1 MTQPTI
7 RTVAAHAGVS
17 KSLVSLVL
25 RGSGSVSDV
34 KREAVEK
41 AIREL
46 GYRPNLSARSLSQR
60 RTNIVGVLLND
71 LRNPWFVDCLE
82 GMNSVLQQH
91 GLKMFLADGR
101 LDRSSDESFA
111 ESFMDLRLDGLA
123 LVGTRNPTPAIAEA
137 AASMPTV
144 VVASRDLDFPG
155 VDVVASDDELGTRL
169 AVGHLIDLGHSRI
182 AHIAGIGAVADIR
195 AESYRAAMRAHG
207 LTRHVR
213 VESSDMTEEDGYRAG
228 TRLLQTAR
236 PTAICAVNDL
246 VAIGAMTACQDMRLS
261 VPVDVSVVG
270 YDNTSIAQLRH
281 VRLTS
286 VENATVELGR
296 RAATALAERI
306 ADTTAVGTLQ
316 LIPPT
321 IQVRGSTAAPRPDKQ
336 LSDRRQSYRSNSAR
350 RGRRARRIPRRCP
363 NRRTQSGASSA
374 GAP

>member
-1 MTQPTI
+1 MAQPTI

-25 RGSGSVSDV
+25 RGSTSVSDV

-46 GYRPNLSARSLSQR
+46 GYRPNLGARSLSRR

-91 GLKMFLADGR
+91 DLKMFLADGR
-101 LDRSSDESFA
+101 LDRSSDESFV

-123 LVGTRNPTPAIAEA
+123 LVGTRDPTPAIVEA

-155 VDVVASDDELGTRL
+155 VDVVAGDDELGTRL
-169 AVGHLIDLGHSRI
+169 AVAHLVDLGHSRI
-182 AHIAGIGAVADIR
+182 AHIAGMGAVADIR
-195 AESYRAAMRAHG
+195 AESYRAAMTAHG

-213 VESSDMTEEDGYRAG
+213 VEQSDMTEDDGHRAG
-228 TRLLQTAR
+228 TRLLGTAR
-236 PTAICAVNDL
+236 PSAIYAVNDL
-246 VAIGAMTACQDMRLS
+246 VAIGAMTACQDMRLT
-261 VPVDVSVVG
+261 VPADVSVVG
-270 YDNTSIAQLRH
+270 YDNTYIAQLRH

-296 RAATALAERI
+296 QAATALVERI
-306 ADTTAVGTLQ
+306 TDPTAAGTLQ
-316 LIPPT
+316 LIPPA
-321 IQVRGSTAAPRPDKQ
+321 IAVRGSTAEHPARA
-336 LSDRRQSYRSNSAR
+336 SDQRSTTVVSK
-350 RGRRARRIPRRCP
+350 
-363 NRRTQSGASSA
+363 
-374 GAP
+374 

>member
-1 MTQPTI
+1 MAQPTI

-25 RGSGSVSDV
+25 RGSSSVSDE

-91 GLKMFLADGR
+91 DLKMFLADGR
-101 LDRSSDESFA
+101 LDRSSDESFV

-123 LVGTRNPTPAIAEA
+123 LVGTRTPTPAIAEA

-155 VDVVASDDELGTRL
+155 VDIVASDDELGTQL
-169 AVGHLIDLGHSRI
+169 AVGHLVDLGHSAI
-182 AHIAGIGAVADIR
+182 AHVAGLGAVADIR
-195 AESYRAAMRAHG
+195 AESYRTAMAAHG
-207 LTRHVR
+207 LTRHIR
-213 VESSDMTEEDGYRAG
+213 VEESDMTEDDGHRAG
-228 TRLLQTAR
+228 TRLLQTGR
-236 PTAICAVNDL
+236 PSAIYAVNDL
-246 VAIGAMTACQDMRLS
+246 VAIGVMTACQDMGLA
-261 VPVDVSVVG
+261 VPADVSVVG

-296 RAATALAERI
+296 RAATALVERI
-306 ADTTAVGTLQ
+306 ADPSAAGSLQ
-316 LIPPT
+316 LVPPA
-321 IQVRGSTAAPRPDKQ
+321 IQVRGSTAA
-336 LSDRRQSYRSNSAR
+336 
-350 RGRRARRIPRRCP
+350 
-363 NRRTQSGASSA
+363 TGA
-374 GAP
+374 